1 MHKYS
6 SIILPTVSSIGVVAT
21 VASAIKATPTA
32 IKLIEEDRLR
42 NESEAY
48 TNKDALRSC
57 WKCYIPSAVIG
68 AATITCIFGTAILN
82 NKQQASLISA
92 YTLAS
97 KSFDQYK
104 DKVKE
109 LLGEEAHEQVM
120 EAIALEKCKDT
131 YVYAPTIVGEQCLSP
146 DKNNYSECIFTFYDS
161 IGERYFETS
170 IQQVLEAE
178 YHLNRNFCLRGS
190 ATVNEFYD
198 FLGLKG
204 IDKGDIL
211 GWDINDEYFWI
222 DFNHIET
229 TIDDGTTDGAEVVII
244 DVLNQ
249 PRIIL
254 E

>member
-6 SIILPTVSSIGVVAT
+6 SIILPMVSSIGVVAT
-21 VASAIKATPTA
+21 AASAIKATPTA

-42 NESEAY
+42 NESEEY

-131 YVYAPTIVGEQCLSP
+131 YVYAPTIVGEQCLST

-170 IQQVLEAE
+170 IQQVIEAE

-204 IDKGDIL
+204 SDKGDIL

-229 TIDDGTTDGAEVVII
+229 TIDDGTPDGAEVVII